1 MLSARVPF
9 VEKKQK
15 DRLNSLPALSKEEVS
30 KRKQEQEQEQTL
42 NSMLLSGYICIAS
55 MIREVVTL
63 VLPIVSYNS
72 RCIVNYY
79 IS

>member
-30 KRKQEQEQEQTL
+30 KRKQEQEQTL